1 MSFGFDFTVDDL
13 RLALPGIR
21 EADKWMASCVKLF
34 PVYGITSKQRVAM
47 FLAQTGH
54 ESGNW
59 NLLEENLNYSAAA
72 LLRVFPKYYKTQAAA
87 NADARKPQQIANRVY
102 ASRMGNG
109 DTASGDGYK
118 YRGRGILQV
127 TGKSNYAACSKA
139 LYGDD
144 RLIPTP
150 ELLTTQDGAIGSA
163 CWYWNS
169 RKLNA
174 VSDRGDVVAATR
186 LINGGT
192 NGLDDRRSRYDRIIR
207 LI

>member
-1 MSFGFDFTVDDL
+1 MSFGFDFTVEDL

-21 EADKWMASCVKLF
+21 DADKWMASCIKLL
-34 PVYGITSKQRVAM
+34 PIYNITSKNRVAM

-72 LLRVFPKYYKTQAAA
+72 LLRVFPKYYKTAAAA

-102 ASRMGNG
+102 ANRMGNG
-109 DTASGDGYK
+109 DGASGDGFK

-127 TGKSNYAACSKA
+127 TGKSNYAACSQA
-139 LYGDD
+139 LYGDN
-144 RLIPTP
+144 RLISTP

-174 VSDRGDVVAATR
+174 VSDRGDVVGATR
-186 LINGGT
+186 IINGGT